1 MCKSKIRHSFFLI
14 SFLLVVF
21 TLLLAMDSTSA
32 LAKAEIPENAKHVS
46 GSQNIA
52 NWQNGYYILD
62 GDVTASGQC
71 MPNGELTI
79 DLNGHTITMN
89 GNGSYFKIYNKGCTL
104 NITDTSD
111 QKNGIIYASTQLVR
125 FNGQGTFNLY
135 AGTLDG
141 INVASPA
148 QTGGCVW
155 MYDVMQGSNVFN
167 MYGGTIRNFSASQE
181 GGAVYLAPGQS
192 GGSKTNTFN
201 MYGGTI
207 TNCNAPKGAAVYI
220 DGDSTPGYFYIK
232 GGEKQEL
239 GGEPKAVIN
248 CKTYTDPQGNTVD
261 TTNAIYNYGYFGI
274 EGVVDIDGIVY
285 LNQNNWAS
293 TITHYIKVTGRL
305 VVTGDGYI
313 DVDSAYPDAKAVC
326 TGHTVVENVTQ
337 TVGGSDVTISQEE
350 FYTYGS
356 YFINSTKGLLISEGF
371 DIEKGNDL
379 DSNGAPANWPRYQ
392 ADEYSQTY
400 TYVDVMGQTMIIQ
413 ASDSPGNKR
422 QQQNY
427 NYLIYTDR
435 NNPEQ
440 PYKEFYSV
448 KILKQDFENPN
459 LALNGAVFR
468 LYKQEELTDGFEANK
483 VYYVNEQ
490 NEFRQVGAQESFD
503 PNETYFTKIGGSLP
517 SGTESYGLDT
527 GITYIYLDS
536 NDGKLMIDDGYY
548 VLAEE
553 TAPQESEGDPYI
565 VRGRIADIHI
575 YHTIDSTSG
584 QNVSMVEVSANG
596 RVLSETIQT
605 INNSFNDEGYL
616 MEKEIVLNIKN
627 SKEEIVQLK
636 DYQIAVHKFSDNG
649 FTNPLG
655 GATFTLSDPNSE
667 SNIYGSAV
675 TDENSGSSFIKDSN
689 GIVLSMT
696 NADGG
701 ISTAILKESAAPDN
715 YYLMDGA
722 ISITVDDDN
731 KINVNGN
738 ILEDGGR
745 YPTTDIV
752 NATNGGWYASLN
764 GEILNLYVYDEE
776 MPPTVAISARKYGT
790 QAIEPLALAGA
801 EFELYKLNG
810 DSSENL
816 ISQVTSSDASAGS
829 VGMMTFY
836 DINSGE
842 ELRLDIDTQ
851 YVLKEV
857 KAPPGYELTDDIY
870 ISVNSDASI
879 VTVTQNDVAY
889 AGAVYDAENL
899 QLSLS
904 IIDEAVYSFPE
915 TSGTGIWPI
924 FITAVS
930 IMTTCGVSFIL
941 FNNKSKGKTILRVKK
956 GV

>member
-1 MCKSKIRHSFFLI
+1 MCKSRFRHIFFLI
-14 SFLLVVF
+14 SFLLVVLI
-21 TLLLAMDSTSA
+21 LLLAMDSTSA
-32 LAKAEIPENAKHVS
+32 LVKAEIPSNAKHVS

-62 GDVTASGQC
+62 GDVTASGRC

-79 DLNGHTITMN
+79 DLNGHTMTMN
-89 GNGSYFKIYNKGCTL
+89 GNGSYFMINNKGCTL

-125 FNGQGTFNLY
+125 FNTQGTFNLY

-141 INVASPA
+141 INVASPP
-148 QTGGCVW
+148 QQGGCVW

-181 GGAVYLAPGQS
+181 GGAVYLAPAQS

-207 TNCNAPKGAAVYI
+207 TNCNAPLGAAVYI
-220 DGDSTPGYFYIK
+220 DGDGTPGYFYIK
-232 GGEKQEL
+232 GGTKQDM

-274 EGVVDIDGIVY
+274 EGVIDIDGIVY

-293 TITHYIKVTGRL
+293 TITHFIKVTGRL

-313 DVDSAYPDAKAVC
+313 DIDSAYPNSNAIC
-326 TGHTVVENVTQ
+326 TGHTVVENVTR
-337 TVGGSDVTISQEE
+337 TVGGMGVTISPEE

-356 YFINSTKGLLISEGF
+356 YFINSTKGLLVSEGF
-371 DIEKGNDL
+371 DLEKGNDL
-379 DSNGAPANWPRYQ
+379 DSYGAPANWPRYQ
-392 ADEYSQTY
+392 ADKYSETY

-413 ASDSPGNKR
+413 SSDSPGNKR
-422 QQQNY
+422 QMQNY

-435 NNPEQ
+435 NDPEQ
-440 PYKEFYSV
+440 PYKEFYSL
-448 KILKQDFENPN
+448 KMLKQDFENPN

-468 LYKQEELTDGFEANK
+468 LYKQEELNDGFEANK
-483 VYYVNEQ
+483 VYYVNEG
-490 NEFRQVGAQESFD
+490 NEFRQVGAQESFN
-503 PNETYFTKIGGSLP
+503 PSETYFTKIGGSLP

-527 GITYIYLDS
+527 GVTYIYLDS

-553 TAPQESEGDPYI
+553 TAPSVAEGDPYI
-565 VRGRIADIHI
+565 VRGKIADIFI
-575 YHTIDSTSG
+575 YHTVDSTSG
-584 QNVSMVEVSANG
+584 QNVSVVEVSANG
-596 RVLSETIQT
+596 RVLTETIQT
-605 INNSFNDEGYL
+605 INSSFNDEGYL
-616 MEKEIVLNIKN
+616 VEKEIVLNIKN
-627 SKEEIVQLK
+627 SKDDIVQLK

-649 FTNPLG
+649 FSVALP
-655 GATFTLSDPNSE
+655 GAYFTLSDPNSE
-667 SNIYGSAV
+667 SNIYGSAITDNSSGGV
-675 TDENSGSSFIKDSN
+675 IIKDENSAA
-689 GIVLSMT
+689 VVMT

-701 ISTAILKESAAPDN
+701 IANAILKESEAPEN
-715 YYLMDGA
+715 YYIMDSN
-722 ISITVDDDN
+722 ISLSVDANN
-731 KINVNGN
+731 KMNINGN
-738 ILEDGGR
+738 ILEDTER
-745 YPTTDIV
+745 YPAEGYVD
-752 NATNGGWYASLN
+752 ASHGAWYANLN
-764 GEILNLYVYDEE
+764 GEVLNLYVYDEE
-776 MPPTVAISARKYGT
+776 MPPTIGITARKYGT

-801 EFELYKLNG
+801 EFELYKING
-810 DSSENL
+810 DSSQTL
-816 ISQVTSSDASAGS
+816 ISNVTSSDSSAGS

-836 DINSGE
+836 DINTGE
-842 ELRLDIDTQ
+842 ELRLDINTN

-870 ISVNSDASI
+870 ISVNSDAST

-889 AGAVYDAENL
+889 AGAEYDSENL

-904 IIDEAVYSFPE
+904 IIDEAVYRFPE
-915 TSGTGIWPI
+915 AGGTGIWPI
-924 FITAVS
+924 LIMAVS

-941 FNNKSKGKTILRVKK
+941 FNNRSKGKTIL
-956 GV
+956 

>member
-14 SFLLVVF
+14 SFLLIVF
-21 TLLLAMDSTSA
+21 TLLFATDTTSI
-32 LAKAEIPENAKHVS
+32 LAKAEIPSNTKHVS

-181 GGAVYLAPGQS
+181 GGAVYIAPAQS
-192 GGSKTNTFN
+192 GGNKTNTFN

-232 GGEKQEL
+232 GGSAQDM

-248 CKTYTDPQGNTVD
+248 CKTYTDPQGNTID

-371 DIEKGNDL
+371 DKEKGNDL

-435 NNPEQ
+435 SDPEQ

-503 PNETYFTKIGGSLP
+503 PNEIYFTKIGGSLP

-596 RVLSETIQT
+596 RILSETIQT

-627 SKEEIVQLK
+627 SK
-636 DYQIAVHKFSDNG
+636 
-649 FTNPLG
+649 
-655 GATFTLSDPNSE
+655 
-667 SNIYGSAV
+667 
-675 TDENSGSSFIKDSN
+675 
-689 GIVLSMT
+689 
-696 NADGG
+696 
-701 ISTAILKESAAPDN
+701 
-715 YYLMDGA
+715 
-722 ISITVDDDN
+722 
-731 KINVNGN
+731 
-738 ILEDGGR
+738 
-745 YPTTDIV
+745 
-752 NATNGGWYASLN
+752 
-764 GEILNLYVYDEE
+764 EE